1 MCRTCDAGWPLDK
14 VLQLCRSRIR
24 RDGWAPVHVAAT
36 PRLAEFSY
44 TVGLTRLHGHPEI
57 LVSGAPPDLAA
68 RILAAVA
75 QAARADHRVEP
86 GAVWPGAQAGQF
98 QFVRIDD
105 PGRLAHA
112 QHVYHASAGPVP
124 ALQVIWSDHQGRWPW
139 SPGWPAS
146 AAVQPLFGTPL
157 HT

>member
-1 MCRTCDAGWPLDK
+1 
-14 VLQLCRSRIR
+14 
-24 RDGWAPVHVAAT
+24 
-36 PRLAEFSY
+36 LAEFSY